1 MILKTLVID
10 DEPLAQDIIRK
21 YAEDVHSIEI
31 KAFCNDAIEAIEELK
46 SQKIDLIFLDINMP
60 KLSGI
65 EFIKTLTKPPLIVIT
80 SAYTNY
86 ALEGYELNVLDYL
99 AKPFSFTRFFKAIQ
113 KAEQQLQQNRS
124 PEPVE
129 KLESIFVKSNKK
141 SYQVNFKDIS
151 YIEGL
156 GDYIKI
162 CTEKSHFVTNYSMK
176 KIEDLLP
183 KNEFIRIHKSF
194 IVNLKKIISIEGN
207 LVEVQNRKL
216 AIGNNYR
223 TEFFSIIGHKSI

>member
-21 YAEDVHSIEI
+21 YAEDVHLIEI
-31 KAFCNDAIEAIEELK
+31 KAFCNDAIEAIEELRA
-46 SQKIDLIFLDINMP
+46 QKIDLIFLDINMP

-65 EFIKTLTKPPLIVIT
+65 EFIKTLTNPPLIVIT

-99 AKPFSFTRFFKAIQ
+99 AKPFSFTRFLKAVQ
-113 KAEQQLQQNRS
+113 KAEQQFQQNRS
-124 PEPVE
+124 QEPEE
-129 KLESIFVKSNKK
+129 KSESIFVKSNKK
-141 SYQVNFKDIS
+141 SYQVNFNDIN

-162 CTEKSHFVTNYSMK
+162 YTEKSHFVTNYSMK
-176 KIEDLLP
+176 KIEELLP

-216 AIGNNYR
+216 TIGNNYR
-223 TEFFSIIGHKSI
+223 ADFFSVIGHKSI